1 MSEQTPTIIPFQD
14 GPAGRVPDQI
24 FFTMQEMQAI
34 LNVYGRMVAAG
45 EWKDYAMNP
54 GRDVASFAFYRNA
67 SERPVYQIVKNPA
80 LRNKQG
86 AFSILSAQGK
96 VLKRGQDLITLLKY
110 FDRKLIKL
118 V

>member
-1 MSEQTPTIIPFQD
+1 MSEQTPTVIPFQ
-14 GPAGRVPDQI
+14 GAGSGQAPSQI

-45 EWKDYAMNP
+45 QWKDYAMSP
-54 GRDVASFAFYRNA
+54 GREIASIAFYRNA
-67 SERPVYQIVKNPA
+67 SERPVYEIVKNPA
-80 LRNKQG
+80 LRKKQG

-96 VLKRGQDLITLLKY
+96 VLKRGHDLDNLLKF